1 MRIDCKQGVYVI
13 ENIVNGK
20 KYVGQSSNIHLR
32 WVKHRNDLANGTHHN
47 YKLQA
52 DWEKYGGDAFVF
64 KVLDC
69 TANRAHL
76 DVLEKMYVEKF
87 DSVKNG
93 YNLTYGGIN
102 CKVASEVKEKMSA
115 SHKGYIKSVSH
126 RANLSQ
132 SLTGKVTSTETIQR
146 IKNTQV
152 DRGQSYVNDDIFSKS
167 VYEDFNE
174 LVKDGV
180 KKNDASYML
189 VEKYNISIM
198 TVYRIRK
205 KYKNT
210 CC

>member
-93 YNLTYGGIN
+93 YNLTY
-102 CKVASEVKEKMSA
+102 
-115 SHKGYIKSVSH
+115 
-126 RANLSQ
+126 
-132 SLTGKVTSTETIQR
+132 
-146 IKNTQV
+146 
-152 DRGQSYVNDDIFSKS
+152 
-167 VYEDFNE
+167 
-174 LVKDGV
+174 
-180 KKNDASYML
+180 
-189 VEKYNISIM
+189 
-198 TVYRIRK
+198 
-205 KYKNT
+205 
-210 CC
+210 